1 MNDIAYGC
9 DKTLTNDTK
18 QPKSFAYKQPKNRI
32 HRESKARVNKQA
44 HAKIARKYTQIK
56 GKKRIEHT
64 LIHGDKGNEID
75 TKKELALRMK
85 TPSET
90 AHSHTHTHTLRQSL
104 GSFNDKTRF
113 TVFLPLNHTY
123 ANIHSHLN
131 HTIINNCKHL

>member
-32 HRESKARVNKQA
+32 QRESKARVNKQA

-90 AHSHTHTHTLRQSL
+90 THSRTHTHTAKALDLSMTKPVSL
-104 GSFNDKTRF
+104 CFYHLT
-113 TVFLPLNHTY
+113 THTQTY
-123 ANIHSHLN
+123 IR
-131 HTIINNCKHL
+131 T